1 MFHKSRI
8 YPLALILIVFIV
20 WKFRE
25 SRNSE
30 WISLNGQTMGTT
42 YSIKYQAPN
51 GENYKDQIDSI
62 LLNFN
67 DCLST
72 YIVNSEISRFN
83 QDSILY
89 FELPYFYPVLQKS
102 QEIYNSTGGAFDP
115 TVMPLVN
122 AWGFGPDSGMLPDS
136 SKVDSLKQFV
146 GYDNI
151 QFNEEKVWKSKNG
164 IELDFSAIAKGYG
177 VDIVAEFLSN
187 QGLDNYFVEIGGEVM
202 AYGLNDK
209 DLFWRLGIED
219 PSLSLGQRT
228 PKAIVELE
236 NMGMATSGNYRN
248 YYLKD
253 GVKYAHTINPH
264 TGYPVEHSLLS
275 ATVFAKDCMTAD
287 AYATSFMV
295 MGLEE
300 AKMVLSA
307 VDGLEAFM
315 IFSNEEG
322 ALQTF
327 STQGVDKIT
336 IIDN

>member
-1 MFHKSRI
+1 
-8 YPLALILIVFIV
+8 
-20 WKFRE
+20 
-25 SRNSE
+25 
-30 WISLNGQTMGTT
+30 MGTT
-42 YSIKYQAPN
+42 YSIKYQAPSGN
-51 GENYKDQIDSI
+51 NYKDRIDSI
-62 LLNFN
+62 LVNFN

-83 QDSILY
+83 QDSIFY
-89 FELPYFYPVLQKS
+89 FGLPYFYPVLLKS
-102 QEIYNSTGGAFDP
+102 EEIYNSTGGAFDP

-122 AWGFGPDSGMLPDS
+122 AWGFGPDSGMIPDS

-151 QFNEEKVWKSKNG
+151 QFNEEKVWKSKSG

-177 VDIVAEFLSN
+177 VDIVSEFLSN
-187 QGLDNYFVEIGGEVM
+187 QGLVNYFVEIGGEVV
-202 AYGLNDK
+202 ASGLNDK

-219 PSLSLGQRT
+219 PSIDSGQRS

-236 NMGMATSGNYRN
+236 NKAMATSGNYRN

-253 GVKYAHTINPH
+253 GIKYAHTINPH
-264 TGYPVEHSLLS
+264 TGFPVEHSLLS

-300 AKMVLSA
+300 AKNLLSA
-307 VDGLEAFM
+307 VEGLEAFL
-315 IFSNEEG
+315 IFSDEVG
-322 ALQTF
+322 DLQTF
-327 STQGVDKIT
+327 ATKGVDKINV
-336 IIDN
+336 IDN

>member
-1 MFHKSRI
+1 M
-8 YPLALILIVFIV
+8 
-20 WKFRE
+20 
-25 SRNSE
+25 
-30 WISLNGQTMGTT
+30 NGQTMGTT
-42 YSIKYQAPN
+42 YSVKYQAPN

>member
-1 MFHKSRI
+1 
-8 YPLALILIVFIV
+8 
-20 WKFRE
+20 
-25 SRNSE
+25 
-30 WISLNGQTMGTT
+30 MGTT

>member
-8 YPLALILIVFIV
+8 YPLVLILIVFIV

-25 SRNSE
+25 SKKSE

-42 YSIKYQAPN
+42 YRIKYQAPSGN
-51 GENYKDQIDSI
+51 NYKDRIDSI
-62 LLNFN
+62 LENFN

-89 FELPYFYPVLQKS
+89 FGLPYFYPVLLKS
-102 QEIYNSTGGAFDP
+102 EEIYNSTGGAFDP

-122 AWGFGPDSGMLPDS
+122 AWGFGPDSGMIPDS

-151 QFNEEKVWKSKNG
+151 QFNEEKVWKSKSG

-187 QGLDNYFVEIGGEVM
+187 QGLINYFVEIGGEVV
-202 AYGLNDK
+202 ASGLNDK
-209 DLFWRLGIED
+209 DLLWRLGIED
-219 PSLSLGQRT
+219 PSINSGQRS

-236 NMGMATSGNYRN
+236 NKGMATSGNYRN

-253 GVKYAHTINPH
+253 GIKYAHTINPH
-264 TGYPVEHSLLS
+264 TGFPVEHSLLS

-300 AKMVLSA
+300 AKNVLSA
-307 VDGLEAFM
+307 VEGLEAFL
-315 IFSNEEG
+315 IFSDEVG
-322 ALQTF
+322 DLQTF
-327 STQGVDKIT
+327 ATEGVDKINV
-336 IIDN
+336 IDN